1 MKKKKK
7 KKRRN
12 IILQWNICF
21 WNRKLQMRFYFL
33 TLYRRT
39 AGNDT
44 YTEETTLI
52 ILVFFG

>member
-7 KKRRN
+7 KKKRN
-12 IILQWNICF
+12 VILQWNICF